1 MSIMFRCPCGR
12 SMVVE
17 DDRAGAVVLCP
28 NCRRSLKVPSGQGR
42 GVTLSSAPAA
52 TKVRTSR
59 LCQRCGKEVPVDS
72 QMCPHCKAIL
82 LDGGPAPAAPAKA
95 ARATPLARAA
105 AQQGQPILYGGARGS
120 WFSRLSP
127 GGKAG
132 VIGGSVAFVLVLGL
146 IGYFIYSAWYA
157 GQVAEARQTA
167 QTALDKG
174 RKLENLGKFQD
185 AYELYWL
192 ALNYEDYLRETRDPR
207 DAELIA
213 AAKARIV
220 AFQYLVARAKV
231 KGSVYWKAR
240 NQQEYDT
247 ARAEVLQTT
256 YQTYKERLSVVA
268 DAGLAAAQ
276 FGLANPANQAAFDEK
291 VGKAM
296 DAYVK
301 EFVAK
306 TTEQQRALR
315 TFQQLTEGL
324 RSLGG
329 ANRNWDKPLE
339 RSNYLKNTEG
349 YLGAAK
355 DFAARGDDDFW
366 VR

>member
-17 DDRAGAVVLCP
+17 DDRAGAVVTCP

-59 LCQRCGKEVPVDS
+59 LCQRCRKEVPVDS

-82 LDGGPAPAAPAKA
+82 LDAGPAPAAPAQA
-95 ARATPLARAA
+95 ARGAPAA
-105 AQQGQPILYGGARGS
+105 AREGQPLLYGGARGS
-120 WFSRLSP
+120 WFSRLTP

-132 VIGGSVAFVLVLGL
+132 AIGGGVAFVLVLVI
-146 IGYFIYSAWYA
+146 IGYFIYSSLYA
-157 GQVAEARQTA
+157 GQLAEARETA
-167 QTALDKG
+167 QAALEKG

-185 AYELYWL
+185 AYERYWR
-192 ALNYEDYLRETRDPR
+192 AMNYEDYLRETRDPR
-207 DAELIA
+207 DAELLA
-213 AAKARIV
+213 AVKARIS
-220 AFQYLVARAKV
+220 AFQYLVAEPKA
-231 KGSVYWKAR
+231 KGSVYWKPR
-240 NQQEYDT
+240 NQQEYDS
-247 ARAEVLQTT
+247 ARAEVLQAN
-256 YQTYKERLSVVA
+256 YRTYKEWLSVVA

-276 FGLANPANQAAFDEK
+276 VGAATPANQAAFDEK

-296 DAYVK
+296 DAYVR
-301 EFVAK
+301 FVAQ
-306 TTEQQRALR
+306 TSDQHRALR
-315 TFQQLTEGL
+315 TFQQLIEGL

-339 RSNYLKNTEG
+339 RTNYLKNTEG
-349 YLGAAK
+349 YLSAAK
-355 DFAARGDDDFW
+355 DFATRGDDDFW
-366 VR
+366 AR

>member
-12 SMVVE
+12 TMVVE

-82 LDGGPAPAAPAKA
+82 LDGGPAPAAAKA

-105 AQQGQPILYGGARGS
+105 AQQGQPLLYGGARGS

-146 IGYFIYSAWYA
+146 IGYFIYSSWYA
-157 GQVAEARQTA
+157 GQLAEARQTS

-174 RKLENLGKFQD
+174 RKLENLGTYQD

-192 ALNYEDYLRETRDPR
+192 ALNLEPYLRETKDPR
-207 DAELIA
+207 DAQLADTLHSRETAI
-213 AAKARIV
+213 
-220 AFQYLVARAKV
+220 QYLVPKPKTR
-231 KGSVYWKAR
+231 GSVYWRPK
-240 NQQEYDT
+240 NQTEYDQ
-247 ARAEVLQTT
+247 AMEDLRRD
-256 YQTYKERLSVVA
+256 YQTYKERLCVVA

-276 FGLANPANQAAFDEK
+276 LGLANPNNQAAYDEK

-296 DAYVK
+296 DAYVN

-306 TTEQQRALR
+306 TTEQQRAQR
-315 TFQQLTEGL
+315 TFQQLIEGL

-329 ANRNWDKPLE
+329 ANRNWDKPAE
-339 RSNYLKNTEG
+339 RANYLKNTEG
-349 YLGAAK
+349 YLNAAK
-355 DFAARGDDDFW
+355 DFAVRGDDDLW
-366 VR
+366 GR

>member
-1 MSIMFRCPCGR
+1 
-12 SMVVE
+12 MVVE
-17 DDRAGAVVLCP
+17 DDRAGAVVTCP

-42 GVTLSSAPAA
+42 GVQLSSVPAA
-52 TKVRTSR
+52 AKVRTSR
-59 LCQRCGKEVPVDS
+59 LCQRCRKEVPVDS

-82 LDGGPAPAAPAKA
+82 LDGGPAPAAPAQA
-95 ARATPLARAA
+95 ARAAPAA
-105 AQQGQPILYGGARGS
+105 AQQSQPLLYGGARGS
-120 WFSRLSP
+120 WFSRLTP
-127 GGKAG
+127 GGRAG
-132 VIGGSVAFVLVLGL
+132 AIGGSAAFVLVLVL
-146 IGYFIYSAWYA
+146 IGYFIYSSWYA
-157 GQVAEARQTA
+157 GQLAEARQTA
-167 QTALDKG
+167 QTALADG

-185 AYELYWL
+185 AYERYWR
-192 ALNYEDYLRETRDPR
+192 AMNYEDYLRETRDRR
-207 DAELIA
+207 DDELLA
-213 AAKARIV
+213 AVKARIL
-220 AFQYLVARAKV
+220 AFQYLVPQPKV

-240 NQQEYDT
+240 NPQEHDS

-276 FGLANPANQAAFDEK
+276 FGAANPANQAAFDEK

-315 TFQQLTEGL
+315 TFQQLIEGL

-339 RSNYLKNTEG
+339 RTNYLKNTEG
-349 YLGAAK
+349 YLSAAK

>member
-12 SMVVE
+12 TMVVE

-28 NCRRSLKVPSGQGR
+28 NCRRSLKVPTGQGR
-42 GVTLSSAPAA
+42 GVQLSSVPAA
-52 TKVRTSR
+52 AKVRTSR
-59 LCQRCGKEVPVDS
+59 LCQRCRKEVPVDS

-82 LDGGPAPAAPAKA
+82 LDAVPAPAAAPAQA
-95 ARATPLARAA
+95 ARAAPAA
-105 AQQGQPILYGGARGS
+105 APPQGQPLLYGGARGS

-132 VIGGSVAFVLVLGL
+132 AIGGSVAFVLVLVL

-157 GQVAEARQTA
+157 GQLAEARQTA
-167 QTALDKG
+167 QTALDNG
-174 RKLENLGKFQD
+174 RKYEKVGKFQD
-185 AYELYWL
+185 AYELYWR
-192 ALNYEDYLRETRDPR
+192 AMNYEDYLRDTRESR
-207 DAELIA
+207 DAELLA
-213 AAKARIV
+213 ALKARIL
-220 AFQYLVARAKV
+220 AFQYLVAQPKA

-240 NQQEYDT
+240 NPQEHDS

-276 FGLANPANQAAFDEK
+276 FGAANPANQAAFDEK

-315 TFQQLTEGL
+315 TFQQLIEGL